1 MVVAICLRRFETFE
15 WKPFHIFHRWNICCQ
30 SFVSFE
36 SHTIFQYTAKRGYKQ
51 RLSSET
57 QGMSQEKQIIINMIF
72 AILKVVCILYVRFGT
87 VLSHVVLQ
95 LLWLFARVV
104 ALLAGKRFLA
114 GVWKHVILQTTGA
127 TGREAALITY
137 KWLFCSVGELVALEN
152 TSSSAWI
159 VALVTPEWLLSWMR
173 QHVANL
179 FSYLETFFKVCLMNL
194 PFMSLTEMVSSL
206 IWRSRRMT
214 SGCRSSMEAESRS
227 ALVTENK
234 CPKIGGSKCPE

>member
-1 MVVAICLRRFETFE
+1 MWDVVQKFSHVGRVWRSTWSRHILSYLAFAVGVFICHWYENVHLV
-15 WKPFHIFHRWNICCQ
+15 I
-30 SFVSFE
+30 
-36 SHTIFQYTAKRGYKQ
+36 
-51 RLSSET
+51 

-95 LLWLFARVV
+95 LLWLFAGVV

-127 TGREAALITY
+127 TGREAALLTY

-159 VALVTPEWLLSWMR
+159 VALVTPERLLPWMR
-173 QHVANL
+173 QHVFLEVRYCCAGEFTLCAAERFFSRMKAGVFWGCQLLCSNNYTL
-179 FSYLETFFKVCLMNL
+179 FS
-194 PFMSLTEMVSSL
+194 
-206 IWRSRRMT
+206 
-214 SGCRSSMEAESRS
+214 
-227 ALVTENK
+227 
-234 CPKIGGSKCPE
+234 

>member
-1 MVVAICLRRFETFE
+1 MVHMVTTHIILSCFCCWCFFIC
-15 WKPFHIFHRWNICCQ
+15 
-30 SFVSFE
+30 
-36 SHTIFQYTAKRGYKQ
+36 HTYLENVHLVI
-51 RLSSET
+51 

-95 LLWLFARVV
+95 LLWLFAGVV

-127 TGREAALITY
+127 TGREAALLTY

-159 VALVTPEWLLSWMR
+159 VALVTPERLLSWMR
-173 QHVANL
+173 QHVFLEVRYPCAGEFTL
-179 FSYLETFFKVCLMNL
+179 CAAERFSSELESWCVLRL
-194 PFMSLTEMVSSL
+194 PAVMQH
-206 IWRSRRMT
+206 
-214 SGCRSSMEAESRS
+214 
-227 ALVTENK
+227 
-234 CPKIGGSKCPE
+234 